1 MQMEN
6 KESVEQHVLFA
17 LVEDFTHIALACAVD
32 PLRLANLVSEKVL
45 YSWSYASLDGE
56 TARSSDGTIFKAE
69 HAFSNL
75 PDCDRLF
82 VLAGLHVQEHDH
94 ATLLGALRHMDRHSK
109 TQIGALDSGA
119 WILAKGGLLNARS
132 AALHWEY
139 HDSFAEEFP
148 EVNLQRSVF
157 VADAKHP
164 TASGGTATA
173 DLMLNFV
180 EETHGEDLSIAIA
193 DQLVYNAVRKE
204 SAQQRVS
211 LQSRNGMRNPH
222 LSRAAA
228 IMKDNMEEPLPPS
241 KVAKQIGISTRQ
253 LERVFGKHMNT
264 SPKRYY
270 LELRLERARKLLVQ
284 TEMSAT
290 DVAIACGFTSPG
302 HFARVYRNSFGVTPM
317 MQKRRLD

>member
-1 MQMEN
+1 M
-6 KESVEQHVLFA
+6 
-17 LVEDFTHIALACAVD
+17 
-32 PLRLANLVSEKVL
+32 
-45 YSWSYASLDGE
+45 
-56 TARSSDGTIFKAE
+56 
-69 HAFSNL
+69 
-75 PDCDRLF
+75 
-82 VLAGLHVQEHDH
+82 QEHEH
-94 ATLLGALRHMDRHSK
+94 ATLLTALRRKDRHSN

-119 WILAKGGLLNARS
+119 WILAKGGFLNKRR

-173 DLMLNFV
+173 DLLLNIV
-180 EETHGEDLSIAIA
+180 EETHGEDLAIAIA
-193 DQLVYNAVRKE
+193 DQLVYNAVRTE
-204 SAQQRVS
+204 SADQKVS
-211 LQSRNGMRNPH
+211 LQSRNGLRNSH

-228 IMKDNMEEPLPPS
+228 IMKNNMEEPLSPS
-241 KVAKQIGISTRQ
+241 KVAKELGISTRQ

-270 LELRLERARKLLVQ
+270 MELRLERARKLLVQ

-290 DVAIACGFTSPG
+290 DVAIACGFASPG
-302 HFARVYRNSFGVTPM
+302 HFARVYRNAFGFAPM
-317 MQKRRLD
+317 MQRRRFD